1 MFLEYDLTFNIK
13 IYKNIALALSP
24 LCKQFVSSS
33 ISHLPNLGF
42 KTVMLNTITSNLRK
56 YNIHK

>member
-42 KTVMLNTITSNLRK
+42 QNCHAK
-56 YNIHK
+56 YYHIKFKKI